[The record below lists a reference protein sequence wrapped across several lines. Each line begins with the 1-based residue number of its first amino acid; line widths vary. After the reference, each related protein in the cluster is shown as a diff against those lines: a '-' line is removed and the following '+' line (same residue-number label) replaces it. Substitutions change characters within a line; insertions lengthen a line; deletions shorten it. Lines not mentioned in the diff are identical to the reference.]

1 MLIANAR
8 YLTLTYAT
16 NSTMEIER
24 DTNTRGQIFTVE
36 NGMVVVEW
44 YSFGEDVA
52 YEFAVQVR
60 LDQTGQTQIATAL
73 DLPDTPAPETLMHI
87 LKERF
92 GSYFAVR
99 KFADANGVPY
109 ELRRDMQP

>member
-1 MLIANAR
+1 M
-8 YLTLTYAT
+8 
-16 NSTMEIER
+16 
-24 DTNTRGQIFTVE
+24 
-36 NGMVVVEW
+36 VEW

-60 LDQTGQTQIATAL
+60 LNQTGQTQIAAAL
-73 DLPDTPAPETLMHI
+73 DLPKTPAPETLVRI
-87 LKERF
+87 LQERF

-99 KFADANGVPY
+99 KFADAKGVPY